1 MFGYFAGYRGAGCS
15 LWGVGCN
22 LRGAGHDS
30 LGAGCEIL
38 SLILEHQTW
47 HLGLCFAHVVTIH

>member
-1 MFGYFAGYRGAGCS
+1 M
-15 LWGVGCN
+15 GCN

-30 LGAGCEIL
+30 RGAEHDSRGAGCEIL

-47 HLGLCFAHVVTIH
+47 QLGLCFAHVVTIH